1 MIEIV
6 DNFLD
11 QNAFE
16 TIKSEIYGNKGFPFY
31 IATGISGAESSTEHN
46 YYLVHLLY
54 HNYRPNSVH
63 YDLILP
69 ILKKITPYAIRK
81 IKVNFYPVTDTIQK
95 HPFHLDSR
103 HTHKGCIFYL
113 NTNNGKT
120 IFETGEEIDSIEN
133 RMLFFDPT
141 KKHASTTCTDDYIGR
156 FNINF
161 NYW

>member
-1 MIEIV
+1 VIEIV

-11 QNAFE
+11 QNVFE
-16 TIKSEIYGNKGFPFY
+16 TIKSSIYNNIDFPFY
-31 IATGISGAESSTEHN
+31 IQKGISGMVGLTENN
-46 YYLVHLLY
+46 YYLIHLLY
-54 HNYRPNSVH
+54 WKNKPNSVH

-69 ILKKITPYAIRK
+69 ILEKISPFAINR
-81 IKVNFYPVTDTIQK
+81 IKVNFYPVTPTIEK
-95 HPFHLDSR
+95 HPFHFDS
-103 HTHKGCIFYL
+103 HYSHKGCIFYL

-141 KKHASTTCTDDYIGR
+141 KKHASTTCTDDCIGR